1 MSDTVTSTA
10 SVFMG
15 RNVRKLRGD
24 HTSDEL
30 ARECAAWGIKGG
42 TGRVSEIENGKVS
55 PTIPTVYLLT
65 LALGDLLGRPV
76 APSELFAG
84 SGPVSTPGG
93 EIELRLLRA
102 VLADEAPKR
111 PRPHAPGIDEFID
124 KFHKTWPEPLKNA
137 PSGPYRKT
145 LAAMVEADLRVGKS
159 LGLDRALTAAWM
171 AYLWRKPLS
180 AERDRRAGARAN
192 AQKRGQISR
201 QLKSELTAAIK
212 RKG

>member
-1 MSDTVTSTA
+1 MSDPVTSTA
-10 SVFMG
+10 SVVMG
-15 RNVRKLRGD
+15 RNVRRLRGD
-24 HTSDEL
+24 RTSDEL
-30 ARECAAWGIKGG
+30 ARDCAAWGIKGG

-55 PTIPTVYLLT
+55 PTILTVYLLT
-65 LALGDLLGRPV
+65 LALADLLGRPV

-93 EIELRLLRA
+93 EIELRLLRT
-102 VLADEAPKR
+102 VLAGEAPRR
-111 PRPHAPGIDEFID
+111 PRPQTPGIDEFID
-124 KFHKTWPEPLKNA
+124 KVKTWPEPLQNA

-145 LAAMVEADLRVGKS
+145 LAAMVEADIRAGKS

-180 AERDRRAGARAN
+180 AERDERAGARAN
-192 AQKRGQISR
+192 AQARGQISR
-201 QLKSELTAAIK
+201 QLKAELAAVIE